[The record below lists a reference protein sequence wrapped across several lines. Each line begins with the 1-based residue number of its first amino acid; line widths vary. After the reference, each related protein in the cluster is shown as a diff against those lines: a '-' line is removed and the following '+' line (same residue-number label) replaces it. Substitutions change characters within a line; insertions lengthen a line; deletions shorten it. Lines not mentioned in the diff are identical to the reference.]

1 MSMQHEFLANLQ
13 VKLAADPQIRAAWLG
28 GSLGRGQG
36 DRFSDV
42 DLHLLLVDPTLFR
55 STAYSWLET
64 FAPLVLFKW
73 MFEGQMIHALTAAGL
88 RVDLWLHDQPLP
100 LVEGTVAVLW
110 DRDGSLTIVADEPPR
125 APDPAALRAGL
136 LAQIEE
142 FWRCIALLPAV
153 IGRNESL
160 VAFGGLN
167 VELNLVVELLLT
179 GYGQRRERGAKVLN
193 PYLGDER
200 RGELE
205 AALQLQGLHSQSLVL
220 AHLALADVVRRHGR
234 QLAERH
240 GFVYPAP
247 LEEAVLRYVASELQG
262 PGWALPAWL

>member
-1 MSMQHEFLANLQ
+1 
-13 VKLAADPQIRAAWLG
+13 
-28 GSLGRGQG
+28 
-36 DRFSDV
+36 
-42 DLHLLLVDPTLFR
+42 
-55 STAYSWLET
+55 
-64 FAPLVLFKW
+64 
-73 MFEGQMIHALTAAGL
+73 
-88 RVDLWLHDQPLP
+88 
-100 LVEGTVAVLW
+100 
-110 DRDGSLTIVADEPPR
+110 
-125 APDPAALRAGL
+125 
-136 LAQIEE
+136 
-142 FWRCIALLPAV
+142 
-153 IGRNESL
+153 

-240 GFVYPAP
+240 GFAYPTP
-247 LEEAVLRYVASELQG
+247 LEEAVLRYVASELRS
-262 PGWALPAWL
+262 PGWEFPAWL